1 MQVEIFQIGHVTNQT
16 LQYVPKTMEIYIF
29 VLQLNM
35 WKFGVYLNSVS
46 T

>member
-16 LQYVPKTMEIYIF
+16 LQCVPKTMEIYIF